1 MKPFLK
7 ITLTLLMYLTT
18 ISLTAQESVDTTA
31 VKEGN
36 DHSGH
41 FVLTGASYLL
51 IYGNTYDKC
60 GFEVLTLGYS
70 FLKDSFNAGISLGLL
85 GYSNGSR
92 YSYLET
98 GHAGTVMAYLSYG
111 IRSQAERFSLYPTLE
126 AGVAYG
132 TIDFRQKQTRFAGSI
147 GLTLMYRPLEWLR
160 LGLDTKF
167 MGFSNSDS
175 SWLMLG
181 IKVGFEF

>member
-41 FVLTGASYLL
+41 FVLTGASYLP

-132 TIDFRQKQTRFAGSI
+132 TIDFRQKQTRFAGSV
-147 GLTLMYRPLEWLR
+147 GLTFMYRPVDWLR
-160 LGLDTKF
+160 LGLDTKL

-181 IKVGFEF
+181 IKAGFEF